1 MDQRRSKK
9 ITLFYLLLSAI
20 CFALFIAQNLI
31 MRTDLQE
38 DQQSTLVMLN
48 RENCF
53 SEAKLIQAFDEPK
66 TNELAKSGQALEE
79 KYDLLGKMSL
89 SHILD
94 GYLLRNL
101 GLFIGCWLLLSA
113 TFFWQVREKRK
124 IQDRLVEKTKEFH
137 EATAHNELMLQRSQ
151 REEGNLKSNITDIT
165 HQLKTPVASLK
176 LSLDIALSEQYAEQ
190 ERKKFAEQAEVQ
202 INKLDLML
210 DGLAKIS
217 QLETDLIQLR
227 PQKLS
232 LQLLINQSVNSV
244 IMKAVEKEMELE
256 VELAED
262 RMVYVDEKWTLE
274 ALGNVLE
281 NAVKYAPE
289 KTTVKVQVSSLV
301 TYVLVEI
308 KDEGPGITKEEQNKI
323 YQRFYRGSHSD
334 SVEGSGV
341 GLYLTRKIIEEQG
354 GTIMVKRNHPKGANF
369 QLTLPLA

>member
-38 DQQSTLVMLN
+38 DQQSTLVMLD
-48 RENCF
+48 RENSF

-232 LQLLINQSVNSV
+232 LQLLINQAINSV

>member
-48 RENCF
+48 RENSF

-232 LQLLINQSVNSV
+232 LQLLINQAVNSV

-256 VELAED
+256 VELTED

-323 YQRFYRGSHSD
+323 YQRFYRGNHSD

>member
-48 RENCF
+48 RENSF

-124 IQDRLVEKTKEFH
+124 IQDRLAEKTKEFH

-190 ERKKFAEQAEVQ
+190 ERKKFAGQAEVQ

>member
-48 RENCF
+48 RENSF

-227 PQKLS
+227 QQKLS

>member
-31 MRTDLQE
+31 MRTDIQE

-48 RENCF
+48 RENSF

-227 PQKLS
+227 QQKLS

>member
-1 MDQRRSKK
+1 
-9 ITLFYLLLSAI
+9 
-20 CFALFIAQNLI
+20 
-31 MRTDLQE
+31 MRTALQE

-48 RENCF
+48 RENSF

-124 IQDRLVEKTKEFH
+124 IQDRLAEKTKEFH

-151 REEGNLKSNITDIT
+151 REGGNLKSNITDIT

-232 LQLLINQSVNSV
+232 LQLLINQAVNSV

>member
-48 RENCF
+48 RENSF

-232 LQLLINQSVNSV
+232 LQLLINQAVNSV

>member
-31 MRTDLQE
+31 MRTELQE

-48 RENCF
+48 RENSF

-124 IQDRLVEKTKEFH
+124 IQDRLVEKKKEFH

>member
-31 MRTDLQE
+31 MRTELQE

-48 RENCF
+48 RENSF

>member
-48 RENCF
+48 RENSF

-232 LQLLINQSVNSV
+232 LQLLINQAVNSV

-256 VELAED
+256 VELTED

>member
-31 MRTDLQE
+31 MRTALQE

-48 RENCF
+48 RENSF

-124 IQDRLVEKTKEFH
+124 IQDRLAEKTKEFH

-151 REEGNLKSNITDIT
+151 REGGNLKSNITDIT

-232 LQLLINQSVNSV
+232 LQLLINQAVNSV

>member
-31 MRTDLQE
+31 MRTELQE

-48 RENCF
+48 RENSF

-124 IQDRLVEKTKEFH
+124 IQNRLAEKTKEFH

-151 REEGNLKSNITDIT
+151 REEGNLKSNITDVT

-232 LQLLINQSVNSV
+232 LQLLINQAVNSV
-244 IMKAVEKEMELE
+244 IMKAVEKEMEL
-256 VELAED
+256 ELAED

-289 KTTVKVQVSSLV
+289 KITVKVQVSSLV

>member
-31 MRTDLQE
+31 MRTELQE

-48 RENCF
+48 RENSF

-124 IQDRLVEKTKEFH
+124 IQNRLAEKTKEFH

-232 LQLLINQSVNSV
+232 LQLLINQAVNSV

-256 VELAED
+256 VELTED

>member
-31 MRTDLQE
+31 MRTELQE

-48 RENCF
+48 RENSF

-256 VELAED
+256 VELAAD

>member
-1 MDQRRSKK
+1 
-9 ITLFYLLLSAI
+9 
-20 CFALFIAQNLI
+20 
-31 MRTDLQE
+31 
-38 DQQSTLVMLN
+38 
-48 RENCF
+48 
-53 SEAKLIQAFDEPK
+53 
-66 TNELAKSGQALEE
+66 
-79 KYDLLGKMSL
+79 
-89 SHILD
+89 
-94 GYLLRNL
+94 
-101 GLFIGCWLLLSA
+101 
-113 TFFWQVREKRK
+113 
-124 IQDRLVEKTKEFH
+124 
-137 EATAHNELMLQRSQ
+137 
-151 REEGNLKSNITDIT
+151 
-165 HQLKTPVASLK
+165 
-176 LSLDIALSEQYAEQ
+176 
-190 ERKKFAEQAEVQ
+190 
-202 INKLDLML
+202 
-210 DGLAKIS
+210 
-217 QLETDLIQLR
+217 
-227 PQKLS
+227 
-232 LQLLINQSVNSV
+232 
-244 IMKAVEKEMELE
+244 MKAVEKEMELE

>member
-31 MRTDLQE
+31 MRTELQE

-48 RENCF
+48 RENSF

-124 IQDRLVEKTKEFH
+124 IQNRLAEKTKEFH

>member
-31 MRTDLQE
+31 MRTELQE

-48 RENCF
+48 RENSF

-124 IQDRLVEKTKEFH
+124 IQNRLAEKTKEFH

-151 REEGNLKSNITDIT
+151 REEGNLKSNITDVT

-232 LQLLINQSVNSV
+232 LQLLINQAVNSV

-289 KTTVKVQVSSLV
+289 KITVKVQVSSLV
-301 TYVLVEI
+301 TYVLVDI

-369 QLTLPLA
+369 QLTLPLV

>member
-20 CFALFIAQNLI
+20 CFALFIAQNII
-31 MRTDLQE
+31 MRTELQE

-48 RENCF
+48 RENSF

-124 IQDRLVEKTKEFH
+124 IQDRLAEKTKEFH

-151 REEGNLKSNITDIT
+151 REEGNLKSNITDVT

-232 LQLLINQSVNSV
+232 LQLLINQAVNSV

>member
-1 MDQRRSKK
+1 
-9 ITLFYLLLSAI
+9 
-20 CFALFIAQNLI
+20 
-31 MRTDLQE
+31 
-38 DQQSTLVMLN
+38 
-48 RENCF
+48 
-53 SEAKLIQAFDEPK
+53 
-66 TNELAKSGQALEE
+66 
-79 KYDLLGKMSL
+79 
-89 SHILD
+89 
-94 GYLLRNL
+94 
-101 GLFIGCWLLLSA
+101 
-113 TFFWQVREKRK
+113 
-124 IQDRLVEKTKEFH
+124 
-137 EATAHNELMLQRSQ
+137 MLQRSQ

-232 LQLLINQSVNSV
+232 LQLLINQAVNSV

-256 VELAED
+256 VELTED

-323 YQRFYRGSHSD
+323 YQRFYRGNHSD

>member
-48 RENCF
+48 RENSF

-227 PQKLS
+227 PQELS
-232 LQLLINQSVNSV
+232 LQLLINQAVNSV

-256 VELAED
+256 VELAAD
-262 RMVYVDEKWTLE
+262 RIVYVDEKWTLE

>member
-48 RENCF
+48 RENSF

>member
-31 MRTDLQE
+31 MRTELQE

-48 RENCF
+48 RENSF

-124 IQDRLVEKTKEFH
+124 IQNRLAEKTKEFH

-151 REEGNLKSNITDIT
+151 REEGNLKSNITDVT

-232 LQLLINQSVNSV
+232 LQLLINQAVNSV

-256 VELAED
+256 VELTED